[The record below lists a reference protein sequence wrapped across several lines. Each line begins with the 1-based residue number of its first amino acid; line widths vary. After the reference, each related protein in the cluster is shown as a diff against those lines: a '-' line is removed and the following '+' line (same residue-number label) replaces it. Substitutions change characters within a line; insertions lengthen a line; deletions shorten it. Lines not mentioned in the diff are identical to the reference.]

1 MTIKFSNETIKVIAM
16 FSKLT
21 RVNTRDCLITDNC
34 IYFLVNKDKV
44 GLVIGRNGSGIRD
57 LHKILKKNIRVF
69 GYSDDVEDF
78 IRNLIP
84 SSRRIEIND
93 STATVALPKES
104 KVSVIGRGG
113 SNIKAIRELLK
124 RNTNISDL
132 KVR

>member
-93 STATVALPKES
+93 SIATVALPKES

>member
-1 MTIKFSNETIKVIAM
+1 
-16 FSKLT
+16 
-21 RVNTRDCLITDNC
+21 
-34 IYFLVNKDKV
+34 
-44 GLVIGRNGSGIRD
+44 
-57 LHKILKKNIRVF
+57 
-69 GYSDDVEDF
+69 VEDF